1 MQKDLV
7 SGSKWGLCKKLV
19 RRQCFQAAVRK
30 VALIC
35 SVTRTLAS
43 SASQSLG
50 FSYWADRGSH
60 SHLSSTFRFPARAMA
75 VALCPPQCR
84 SEAELMF
91 LRSTLRVIPSFRRYS
106 QHMQLMLARVVRYER
121 FGRRRVVVRKGH
133 RGSSFYFVFSGQIA
147 VTQDQDGSSAFI
159 DPEPIFMMKGASF
172 GEVALLKDLRR
183 NATIVCMEET
193 ELLVVDRE
201 DFFNHQ
207 LDQELHREFQRRYS
221 FFRSLDLFCSWSD
234 EDLATL
240 ADHCKVEE
248 FNHGQVILRDSSETK
263 NIVFITKGRCDVL
276 RLVDLSECPS
286 YHRWIKQQEALL
298 GKSLR
303 SSLTERKGVNSRPE
317 ALAANKHGSTPQHRA
332 SLAQGTSV
340 LESQAS
346 GGRIL
351 GERLCGPRFICSS
364 SDCDRETAAALGPG
378 FGSVRGMSQLEE
390 LALSRGLS
398 KASLCCPEGELPS
411 DMVAAVY
418 LRIDALRSRQHFRA
432 VDVEYVESCL
442 GKDGR
447 LPPQQLQN
455 VWAKPSPCRDPRAM
469 VLVSQGCEVIR
480 VKLDKFSE
488 MVDRETLEKLKRG
501 SHSYPSD
508 DELGLVFL
516 EQNRWKV
523 FKGELLSRVQGG
535 ECLDSPCKGRR
546 GGERNSE
553 WDINR
558 LGLLHLTQSAQQHD
572 KGCEVIRVKLDKFSE
587 MVDRETLEKL
597 KRGSHSYPSD
607 DELGLVFLEQ
617 NRWKVFKGE
626 LLSRVQGGECLDSPC
641 KGRRGGERNSEWDIN
656 RLGLLHLT
664 QSAQQHD
671 KICAAPSSP
680 VATAM
685 KQERQGEETAP
696 PGKEALRLIHSI
708 AIPKPWGSRIY

>member
-1 MQKDLV
+1 
-7 SGSKWGLCKKLV
+7 
-19 RRQCFQAAVRK
+19 
-30 VALIC
+30 
-35 SVTRTLAS
+35 
-43 SASQSLG
+43 
-50 FSYWADRGSH
+50 
-60 SHLSSTFRFPARAMA
+60 
-75 VALCPPQCR
+75 
-84 SEAELMF
+84 
-91 LRSTLRVIPSFRRYS
+91 
-106 QHMQLMLARVVRYER
+106 
-121 FGRRRVVVRKGH
+121 
-133 RGSSFYFVFSGQIA
+133 
-147 VTQDQDGSSAFI
+147 
-159 DPEPIFMMKGASF
+159 
-172 GEVALLKDLRR
+172 
-183 NATIVCMEET
+183 
-193 ELLVVDRE
+193 
-201 DFFNHQ
+201 
-207 LDQELHREFQRRYS
+207 
-221 FFRSLDLFCSWSD
+221 
-234 EDLATL
+234 
-240 ADHCKVEE
+240 
-248 FNHGQVILRDSSETK
+248 
-263 NIVFITKGRCDVL
+263 
-276 RLVDLSECPS
+276 
-286 YHRWIKQQEALL
+286 
-298 GKSLR
+298 
-303 SSLTERKGVNSRPE
+303 
-317 ALAANKHGSTPQHRA
+317 
-332 SLAQGTSV
+332 
-340 LESQAS
+340 
-346 GGRIL
+346 
-351 GERLCGPRFICSS
+351 
-364 SDCDRETAAALGPG
+364 
-378 FGSVRGMSQLEE
+378 MSQLEE

-398 KASLCCPEGELPS
+398 KASLCCTEGELPS

-572 KGCEVIRVKLDKFSE
+572 K
-587 MVDRETLEKL
+587 
-597 KRGSHSYPSD
+597 
-607 DELGLVFLEQ
+607 
-617 NRWKVFKGE
+617 
-626 LLSRVQGGECLDSPC
+626 
-641 KGRRGGERNSEWDIN
+641 
-656 RLGLLHLT
+656 
-664 QSAQQHD
+664 
-671 KICAAPSSP
+671 ICAAPSSP

>member
-19 RRQCFQAAVRK
+19 RKQCFQAAVRK
-30 VALIC
+30 VVLIC

-43 SASQSLG
+43 SAAQSLG

-60 SHLSSTFRFPARAMA
+60 SHLSSTEKRSGEAVSQDSTPTFDSSCFKSQHEFRFPARAMA

-240 ADHCKVEE
+240 ADHCKAEE

-263 NIVFITKGRCDVL
+263 NIVFITKG
-276 RLVDLSECPS
+276 
-286 YHRWIKQQEALL
+286 
-298 GKSLR
+298 
-303 SSLTERKGVNSRPE
+303 
-317 ALAANKHGSTPQHRA
+317 
-332 SLAQGTSV
+332 TSV

-346 GGRIL
+346 GDRIL
-351 GERLCGPRFICSS
+351 GERLCSPRFICSS

-378 FGSVRGMSQLEE
+378 LGSVRGMSQLEE
-390 LALSRGLS
+390 LALRRGLS

-432 VDVEYVESCL
+432 VDIQYVESCL

-447 LPPQQLQN
+447 LPPQQVQN
-455 VWAKPSPCRDPRAM
+455 VWGKPSPCRDPRAM

-488 MVDRETLEKLKRG
+488 MVDCETLEKLKRG

-516 EQNRWKV
+516 EQNRWRV

-535 ECLDSPCKGRR
+535 GCLDSPCKGRR

-558 LGLLHLTQSAQQHD
+558 LGLLHLTQSAQ
-572 KGCEVIRVKLDKFSE
+572 
-587 MVDRETLEKL
+587 
-597 KRGSHSYPSD
+597 P
-607 DELGLVFLEQ
+607 
-617 NRWKVFKGE
+617 
-626 LLSRVQGGECLDSPC
+626 
-641 KGRRGGERNSEWDIN
+641 
-656 RLGLLHLT
+656 
-664 QSAQQHD
+664 HD
-671 KICAAPSSP
+671 KIWAAPSSP
-680 VATAM
+680 VATVM